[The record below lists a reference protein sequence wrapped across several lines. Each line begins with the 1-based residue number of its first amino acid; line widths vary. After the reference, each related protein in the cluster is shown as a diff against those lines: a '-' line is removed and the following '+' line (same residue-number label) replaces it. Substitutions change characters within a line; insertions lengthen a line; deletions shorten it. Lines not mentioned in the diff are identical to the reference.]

1 MIGWF
6 EFNPHD
12 PNDWRGEYRNFER
25 AKIKGLEIVAAMTV
39 NEQLALSGSYTY
51 LDAKEK
57 KQLGGYQKMQ
67 HRPRH
72 QVTANA
78 TYQPL
83 DNLTLNTSAVYYG
96 ERKGAA
102 NKTLDSFVLF
112 DIAGSYKIN
121 RTFEVDAKIQNIF
134 NKQYEFA
141 DGYRERGRSAYV
153 GVNISL

>member
-1 MIGWF
+1 
-6 EFNPHD
+6 
-12 PNDWRGEYRNFER
+12 
-25 AKIKGLEIVAAMTV
+25 
-39 NEQLALSGSYTY
+39 
-51 LDAKEK
+51 
-57 KQLGGYQKMQ
+57 MQ

-83 DNLTLNTSAVYYG
+83 HNLTLNASAVYYG
-96 ERKGAA
+96 ERKESG

-121 RTFEVDAKIQNIF
+121 NRFEVDAKIQNLF